1 MKQVLTFAIAA
12 LTAVT
17 LTAQSE
23 SIRINQVAFYPQQS
37 KIAVIEGPKAQKM
50 TIKNTA
56 DGKRVGKAKALRT
69 NTSPWSNK
77 KRTIVE
83 ITGITAP
90 GTYELSVN
98 GQKTRFDVQPH
109 ALNNITRAALKAFY
123 LNRSGIAID
132 GKYASVYARPL
143 GHPDTK
149 VMIHPSAVSPGR
161 PAGTIISSPLGWYDA
176 GDYNKYIVN

>member
-1 MKQVLTFAIAA
+1 MIRVLSFAIAA
-12 LTAVT
+12 LTGIM

-37 KIAVIEGPKAQKM
+37 KIAVIEGSKAPKM

-69 NTSPWSNK
+69 STSPWSNK

-109 ALNNITRAALKAFY
+109 ALNNIARAALFC
-123 LNRSGIAID
+123 LGISIIR
-132 GKYASVYARPL
+132 KQSHNIYYSSSFWL
-143 GHPDTK
+143 
-149 VMIHPSAVSPGR
+149 IH
-161 PAGTIISSPLGWYDA
+161 
-176 GDYNKYIVN
+176 